1 MIGSPE
7 VWVALAGFRRPKR
20 EAANFSTECLFLALQ
35 AAHLGVVPVMARY
48 GRRLRVLRELQRLA
62 QEMAAAQ
69 PLWEASPA
77 AGRNRRLLAK
87 WRGQARRVAQS
98 KLCADAGL
106 LDPLLLSRC
115 LGLYNLAAAVFLAV
129 LQS

>member
-1 MIGSPE
+1 M
-7 VWVALAGFRRPKR
+7 
-20 EAANFSTECLFLALQ
+20 Q
-35 AAHLGVVPVMARY
+35 ASHLGVVPVMARY

-62 QEMAAAQ
+62 QEMAASQ
-69 PLWEASPA
+69 PLWENSPTA
-77 AGRNRRLLAK
+77 VNNRRLLAK
-87 WRGQARRVAQS
+87 WRTQARRVAQS

-115 LGLYNLAAAVFLAV
+115 FGLYNLAAAVFVAV